1 MGMGPARPTP
11 EDGPESAPGTSGRA
25 RGQGTDAHRCRAL
38 GVHARRR
45 PEALRL
51 FPPVWV
57 LPRTAIHADTVS
69 GFPIPQG
76 TEVLISPYLIH
87 RRPDLWSDPEAF
99 WPERFLADRLQ
110 PRTPCAF
117 LPFGAGPR
125 SCIGSQ
131 PAVIEVVF
139 AVAALA
145 QRCRLTPACRAR
157 PRPQPHLSLF
167 PGTTLT
173 MRVHAV

>member
-45 PEALRL
+45 PGGVAALPARL
-51 FPPVWV
+51 G
-57 LPRTAIHADTVS
+57 LAAHGDTVS

-131 PAVIEVVF
+131 TAVIEVVF

-145 QRCRLTPACRAR
+145 QRFRLTPAGRAR